1 MQIKGEYEVDILI
14 QNMFH
19 SYNIIT
25 KNHNIVTNEGLNF
38 ILQILAQKT
47 DKQLGEVYV
56 GTNTTEASSLDN
68 KESFSSSAIKIPSTD
83 RTVENNKLTYIIKT
97 SGDKINGTSEIG
109 IWSSDDNIVIT
120 RDVHDRY
127 DVPDSAIITIK
138 YSLTLTNKETIEA
151 EEEENNND

>member
-25 KNHNIVTNEGLNF
+25 KNNNIVTNEGLNF

-83 RTVENNKLTYIIKT
+83 RTVENNKLTYILKT